1 MAEPSGSNKEIIAIK
16 VRFALTRQS
25 YSGLLVAYFDLYK
38 INLLAHFSLFIEGE
52 DLASISLAMPH
63 DQLVDAIKNGATRYP
78 VAGEMNSKV
87 KSRLNSS
94 VTKTYMETL
103 LNHIKSKDI
112 GSAEN
117 MIKRTIEAVLS
128 TDRIESVLEFELLNY
143 GEFAQLSVDERSEKL
158 TMSDKI
164 RIVMPYAENQADL
177 AEKIIRENIQDL
189 VLVRVSF
196 LGESD
201 IHGSAFIT
209 CGAANAKIHGLL
221 LAVGSDKALAELD
234 VSLSVIDYYSGMLG
248 LLAHPKLDKTI
259 SPKIDALLRK
269 LDSGTLLQA
278 ISGPDPGDMESIVS
292 NLMKTL
298 TGRGA
303 AVRARCEKI
312 NSLKMTLLLNQDKE
326 KKPENAPAPKDEV
339 VSGLKVVDASLIV
352 SPGKGKS
359 ISTLKSG
366 DWVQVL
372 LNPANPLSMK
382 ILKSLNLIEGNKPK
396 PIGTKVHTIKRAPKI
411 GYTIYVQVAE
421 GVLGKAIEEQDVRV
435 KTGDP
440 VVEKAEENSRG
451 SLMIGLIAGIV
462 VLVVVLIVLALKK

>member
-1 MAEPSGSNKEIIAIK
+1 MPEPAGSNKEIIAIK
-16 VRFALTRQS
+16 VRFNLTRQS
-25 YSGLLVAYFDLYK
+25 FSGLLVAYFDLYK
-38 INLLAHFSLFIEGE
+38 INLLAHFSLIIEGE
-52 DLASISLAMPH
+52 DLASTSLAMPH
-63 DQLVDAIKNGATRYP
+63 DQLVEAIKNGATRYP

-164 RIVMPYAENQADL
+164 RIVMPYAENQAEL
-177 AEKIIRENIQDL
+177 AEKIIRENIQDI

-196 LGESD
+196 LAESD
-201 IHGSAFIT
+201 VYGSVLIT
-209 CGAANAKIHGLL
+209 CGAVNGKIHGLL
-221 LAVGSDKALAELD
+221 LAAGSDRGLADID
-234 VSLSVIDYYSGMLG
+234 VSLSLIDYYSGMLG

-269 LDSGTLLQA
+269 IDSGIMLEA
-278 ISGPDPGDMESIVS
+278 ISRTDTVGVVTIVS
-292 NLMKTL
+292 DLLKTL

-303 AVRARCEKI
+303 SVQARCEKI

-326 KKPENAPAPKDEV
+326 KKEEKAPAPKDDV
-339 VSGLKVVDASLIV
+339 VSGLRVVDASLIV

-359 ISTLKSG
+359 ISSLKSG

-396 PIGTKVHTIKRAPKI
+396 PIGTKVHTIKRTPKI

-421 GVLGKAIEEQDVRV
+421 GVLGKTIEEQDVRV

-440 VVEKAEENSRG
+440 VVEQAEEKSSG
-451 SLMIGLIAGIV
+451 SLLIGLIAGIV
-462 VLVVVLIVLALKK
+462 VLTVVLIVLALKK